1 MTISNFRASEALYLI
16 IVRDK
21 NAEQLLKD
29 WAKSVQVQATVENN
43 RMKIFEQR
51 GLVLFQM
58 NWTHD
63 WNNVKIWDCWK
74 RQHIDIN

>member
-1 MTISNFRASEALYLI
+1 MTIRNTRATEALYLI

-21 NAEQLLKD
+21 NAESLLRQWVD
-29 WAKSVQVQATVENN
+29 ENNIYASVENN

-51 GLVLFQM
+51 GLTLFQM
-58 NWTHD
+58 KWTHN
-63 WNNVKIWDCWK
+63 WNNVTIWDCWK